1 MGPWFSI
8 RRIFISFLYRC
19 GGWRLVLC
27 IESRPVKEF
36 PRLEDSQYPIL
47 LQSFSGLV
55 KSLAPM
61 IKLVKKQQVLKKC
74 E

>member
-1 MGPWFSI
+1 M
-8 RRIFISFLYRC
+8 
-19 GGWRLVLC
+19 LC

-36 PRLEDSQYPIL
+36 PRLEDSLYTVMHR
-47 LQSFSGLV
+47 SFSSLV

-61 IKLVKKQQVLKKC
+61 IEFVKKQQVSKKC